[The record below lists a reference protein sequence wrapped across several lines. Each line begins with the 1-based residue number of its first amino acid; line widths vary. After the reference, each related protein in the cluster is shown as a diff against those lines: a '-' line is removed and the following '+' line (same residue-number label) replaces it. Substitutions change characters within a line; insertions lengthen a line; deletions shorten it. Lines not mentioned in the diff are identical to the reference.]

1 MGKTAALEAQSTL
14 EDRHMVGFPP
24 PGENGVTQRGITIN
38 NIHPALTGE

>member
-14 EDRHMVGFPP
+14 EDRHMVGIP